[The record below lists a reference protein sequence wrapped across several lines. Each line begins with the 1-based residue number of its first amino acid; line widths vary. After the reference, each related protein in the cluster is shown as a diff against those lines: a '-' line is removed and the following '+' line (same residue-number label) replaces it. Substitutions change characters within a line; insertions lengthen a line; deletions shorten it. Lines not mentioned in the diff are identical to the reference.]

1 MLVPEMPVVDV
12 VDVMIVLVIAEELY
26 GVCAI
31 RILVPSEADDVQAA
45 EARAVLEV
53 HVMPS

>member
-1 MLVPEMPVVDV
+1 MPVVDV